1 MNQDNKLSALSS
13 SRLVRGFFWPR
24 FSALVYLCVFGAL
37 TLHAAL
43 ESPLLKCYI
52 AVDVAPFVLFLLYKL
67 STGRLHDVGAGNT
80 FPKLLCASV
89 MAGALSGALLATAMH
104 YQWVVDA
111 APSFY
116 GAVEYLFYVSCF
128 AVGVCFVFI
137 VILASLD
144 SQSGENKYGVSPK
157 YPEDKKEI
165 KWGEIIEDAG
175 ILMIIMSIIGFSC
188 NLAMKP
194 FEVENPTD
202 SLISLIRK
210 GGVENDVD
218 KPFTKEL
225 ANGMKNHEDFIN
237 TPDATG
243 RTPLMWAVYVH
254 DNDPAAAWREDGKRT
269 WYVKTLMAQ
278 PGINLNAKDNDGF
291 TALHWAAWSGMP
303 GSTFMLTQGGLDLNA
318 QENSGYTPLMLAALR
333 GNAAAVHLLLELGA
347 DPTLK
352 NAEGQTA
359 LDLATEK
366 GNAYE
371 KRDTWFFSLIYKTRR
386 HKLYKETI
394 AMLTNP
400 PAKNDTLSHG
410 EVLKR
415 MNALISEA
423 DAEDKA
429 EATEE

>member
-1 MNQDNKLSALSS
+1 MSDNEQVQQKTDWAAIIKDILI
-13 SRLVRGFFWPR
+13 LV
-24 FSALVYLCVFGAL
+24 AVMGAL
-37 TLHAAL
+37 
-43 ESPLLKCYI
+43 
-52 AVDVAPFVLFLLYKL
+52 
-67 STGRLHDVGAGNT
+67 G
-80 FPKLLCASV
+80 
-89 MAGALSGALLATAMH
+89 
-104 YQWVVDA
+104 
-111 APSFY
+111 
-116 GAVEYLFYVSCF
+116 YL
-128 AVGVCFVFI
+128 
-137 VILASLD
+137 
-144 SQSGENKYGVSPK
+144 
-157 YPEDKKEI
+157 
-165 KWGEIIEDAG
+165 
-175 ILMIIMSIIGFSC
+175 C

-218 KPFTKEL
+218 KPFSKEL
-225 ANGMKNHEDFIN
+225 ANGMKNHADFIN

-254 DNDPAAAWREDGKRT
+254 DNDPAAAWREDEKRT
-269 WYVKTLMAQ
+269 WYVKTLMST

-303 GSTFMLTQGGLDLNA
+303 QSTILLTRGGLDLNA

-333 GNAAAVHLLLELGA
+333 GNAAAVHLLLKLGA

-359 LDLATEK
+359 LDIATEK

-386 HKLYKETI
+386 HDLYKRTI
-394 AMLTNP
+394 ALLTNP
-400 PAKNDTLSHG
+400 PAKEENLTQESVQ
-410 EVLKR
+410 ER
-415 MNALISEA
+415 MKTLISEA

-429 EATEE
+429 AEGAE

>member
-1 MNQDNKLSALSS
+1 MSDNEQVQQKTDWAAIIKDILI
-13 SRLVRGFFWPR
+13 LV
-24 FSALVYLCVFGAL
+24 AVMGAL
-37 TLHAAL
+37 
-43 ESPLLKCYI
+43 
-52 AVDVAPFVLFLLYKL
+52 
-67 STGRLHDVGAGNT
+67 G
-80 FPKLLCASV
+80 
-89 MAGALSGALLATAMH
+89 
-104 YQWVVDA
+104 
-111 APSFY
+111 
-116 GAVEYLFYVSCF
+116 YL
-128 AVGVCFVFI
+128 
-137 VILASLD
+137 
-144 SQSGENKYGVSPK
+144 
-157 YPEDKKEI
+157 
-165 KWGEIIEDAG
+165 
-175 ILMIIMSIIGFSC
+175 C

-218 KPFTKEL
+218 KPFSKEL
-225 ANGMKNHEDFIN
+225 ANGMKNHADFIN

-254 DNDPAAAWREDGKRT
+254 DNDPAAAWREDEKRT
-269 WYVKTLMAQ
+269 WYVKTLMST

-303 GSTFMLTQGGLDLNA
+303 QSTILLVAQGGMDLDA

-359 LDLATEK
+359 LDIATEK

-386 HKLYKETI
+386 HDLYKRTI
-394 AMLTNP
+394 ALLTNP
-400 PAKNDTLSHG
+400 PAKEENLTQESVQ
-410 EVLKR
+410 ER
-415 MNALISEA
+415 MKTLISEA

-429 EATEE
+429 AEGAE

>member
-1 MNQDNKLSALSS
+1 MSENEQVQQKTDWAAIIKDMLI
-13 SRLVRGFFWPR
+13 LV
-24 FSALVYLCVFGAL
+24 AIMGAL
-37 TLHAAL
+37 
-43 ESPLLKCYI
+43 
-52 AVDVAPFVLFLLYKL
+52 
-67 STGRLHDVGAGNT
+67 G
-80 FPKLLCASV
+80 
-89 MAGALSGALLATAMH
+89 
-104 YQWVVDA
+104 
-111 APSFY
+111 
-116 GAVEYLFYVSCF
+116 YL
-128 AVGVCFVFI
+128 
-137 VILASLD
+137 
-144 SQSGENKYGVSPK
+144 
-157 YPEDKKEI
+157 
-165 KWGEIIEDAG
+165 
-175 ILMIIMSIIGFSC
+175 C

-218 KPFTKEL
+218 KPFSKEL

-269 WYVKTLMAQ
+269 WYVKTLMGT

-303 GSTFMLTQGGLDLNA
+303 QSTILLTQGGLDLNA

-333 GNAAAVHLLLELGA
+333 GNAAAVRLLLELGA
-347 DPTLK
+347 DPSLK

-371 KRDTWFFSLIYKTRR
+371 KRDTLFFSLIYKSRR
-386 HKLYKETI
+386 HELYKKTI
-394 AMLTNP
+394 ALLTNP
-400 PAKNDTLSHG
+400 PAKNDTLSYG
-410 EVLKR
+410 EVLKS

-423 DAEDKA
+423 DAEDEA
-429 EATEE
+429 ENTEE